1 MVVFLIIGLI
11 KSTLA
16 GAKERKNVTSI
27 YTKIL
32 MNHFQLLILTA
43 NFEFDWPVFVK
54 EFFEIAEPV
63 AEVSQ

>member
-1 MVVFLIIGLI
+1 MLI
-11 KSTLA
+11 KSTMA

-43 NFEFDWPVFVK
+43 NFEFDWPVFV
-54 EFFEIAEPV
+54 
-63 AEVSQ
+63 